1 MKNSA
6 WYHKL
11 WRKKLD
17 EHPLRENA
25 DTSWVEMQALLEQHL
40 PANNEPGNTKR
51 TKFFG
56 STVVSMLGFILP
68 AAAMIGAITFVAV
81 KHPFRNKPVKKH
93 VHGVFIKRSFKDS
106 SRVDSLLAG
115 EISDSA
121 KTDSEAIVNKSKEN
135 IAAATNAKANN
146 IKQPTNPTAVFAVKN
161 NTVKL
166 SGNGAYI
173 NSLHPSSLI
182 TNHQNKVSGT
192 TTDGSVVRQDNSI
205 ASHQP
210 VITGKDG
217 TAIADSAKQKENNA
231 ANLKIALN
239 KTKDGSS
246 AMAAKPASDQSNRSG
261 LKKNSKNKLFAND
274 KTKGQNWDN
283 EEPLYNYSLDAGLNT
298 SKYGKNVVL
307 GLMTTYALNNKW
319 LLNTGIR
326 LDLNRPLS
334 GGFTYPANNEIIP
347 RNNQPDSS
355 SSFKIT
361 DSRKITVLS
370 VPVNLE
376 YKISNIISINAGPQI
391 SFSVNQT
398 KVTTKAGTI
407 TSYRDTLGNTHNV
420 DSALKINAINKIN
433 FGVSG
438 GISIHL
444 HQFYID
450 GSYLQNITP
459 YKITTGLG
467 GYQQYYRSFQVGLRY
482 KFKKKRS

>member
-17 EHPLRENA
+17 EHPLKENA

-40 PANNEPGNTKR
+40 PANDEPRNNKP

-81 KHPFRNKPVKKH
+81 KHPFRNKPVNKH
-93 VHGVFIKRSFKDS
+93 SHGLIIKRSFKDS
-106 SRVDSLLAG
+106 SKTDSLLVS

-121 KTDSEAIVNKSKEN
+121 KIDSAAIVNKPKEN
-135 IAAATNAKANN
+135 IAAAISAKANN
-146 IKQPTNPTAVFAVKN
+146 IKTPTNPTAVFAVKN
-161 NTVKL
+161 NKVKL
-166 SGNGAYI
+166 SGNIAYI
-173 NSLHPSSLI
+173 NGSPQSSLI
-182 TNHQNKVSGT
+182 TNHQNKVSGA
-192 TTDGSVVRQDNSI
+192 TTDAAVAGQDNSN
-205 ASHQP
+205 ARHQP
-210 VITGKDG
+210 GLTDKNGV
-217 TAIADSAKQKENNA
+217 ADSAKQQGNIA
-231 ANLKIALN
+231 ANSTTVLN

-246 AMAAKPASDQSNRSG
+246 AMVAKPAPDQSNRSG
-261 LKKNSKNKLFAND
+261 LKKNNKNKLFAND
-274 KTKGQNWDN
+274 KTKGQNWGS

-326 LDLNRPLS
+326 LDLNRSLS

-482 KFKKKRS
+482 KFKKKRN